1 MDNWT
6 PKDIQ
11 DFFWSLGPAA
21 VGLFLIWF
29 GQTKVAPYRAVDD
42 PRMKLATVGAYAGCW
57 VIGIAALSAF
67 VWIWIGPYL
76 SHSRYLRGSL
86 VDVPNTM
93 SVSTFDADTAAV
105 FFISERTKD
114 RAPLRTFAFVIRD
127 AEGTAGRSTL
137 SLSFSSRDDE
147 FVTNVE
153 LQKIGAAALLDDIRL
168 AFKETKAANG
178 EPEYSLA
185 HGANSFALTRP
196 TRHSTARQSG
206 RGDGPT
212 GTRFAGVGLLG
223 LLAAYAQSAPSTTW
237 TRSTVV
243 AGLESPALKVRDV
256 AIQELAD
263 KLFSSA
269 DYAAIAEA
277 VVSRREESA
286 TLRGRWSVYEALRV
300 AIGNSRDAAATRNGI
315 LDPPVPVAL
324 PLSEATLARV
334 FVDALSGTAS
344 ANDAAKWLF
353 RHSGDRRLFELL
365 FRRVEAEQ
373 DPATK
378 ACYAAFTANVFYNW
392 AVDVFLAA
400 KADKPWFVSDGDLKL
415 IEGLY
420 GRVAALSTIAAADEG
435 SASQFLIAGYGLGL
449 FYAELSLLPA
459 ERLKGPVVQS
469 PAERERWAARSKAL
483 MGQFAARLA
492 PGSKLLQDY
501 RFPFQRDIASA
512 VASSGVSTA
521 ALDPATPRIVNPNI
535 RDIVCK
541 VSAPL

>member
-29 GQTKVAPYRAVDD
+29 GQTKVAPYRAAADD
-42 PRMKLATVGAYAGCW
+42 PRMKVATVGAYAGCW
-57 VIGIAALSAF
+57 VIGIVALSAF

-76 SHSRYLRGSL
+76 SHSRYIRGSL

-105 FFISERTKD
+105 FFLSERTKD
-114 RAPLRTFAFVIRD
+114 RAPVRTFAFVIRD

-137 SLSFSSRDDE
+137 NLSFSSRDDE
-147 FVTNVE
+147 YITEVE
-153 LQKIGAAALLDDIRL
+153 LQKIGTAALLGEIRL
-168 AFKETKAANG
+168 AFKVNMVANG

-185 HGANSFALTRP
+185 HGANSFVLKRP
-196 TRHSTARQSG
+196 PRHPKRADR
-206 RGDGPT
+206 PT
-212 GTRFAGVGLLG
+212 GTRFASVGFPG
-223 LLAAYAQSAPSTTW
+223 LLAAYAQSAPSMAW
-237 TRSTVV
+237 TRSTIV
-243 AGLESPALKVRDV
+243 AGLESPSLKVRDV

-263 KLFSSA
+263 KLLSSA

-277 VVSRREESA
+277 VVSRSEESA
-286 TLRGRWSVYEALRV
+286 TLRGRWSAYEAMRL
-300 AIGNSRDAAATRNGI
+300 AIGTARDAAAARNGV
-315 LDPPVPVAL
+315 LAPPVPVAL

-334 FVDALSGTAS
+334 FADALSGTAS
-344 ANDAAKWLF
+344 ANDSAKWLF
-353 RHSGDRRLFELL
+353 RHSGDRRLMELL
-365 FRRVEAEQ
+365 FRKVDAEQ

-378 ACYAAFTANVFYNW
+378 ACYAAFTANIFYNW

-415 IEGLY
+415 IEGFY
-420 GRVAALSTIAAADEG
+420 GRVAALSAVAAADEG
-435 SASQFLIAGYGLGL
+435 SASQFQIADYGLGL

-459 ERLKGPVVQS
+459 GRLKGPVVQS
-469 PAERERWAARSKAL
+469 PAERERWAARSQAL
-483 MGQFAARLA
+483 MGQFATRLA
-492 PGSKLLQDY
+492 PGSKLLQGY

-512 VASSGVSTA
+512 VAASGVSAA
-521 ALDPATPRIVNPNI
+521 ALDPTTPKIVNPNI
-535 RDIVCK
+535 RDIMCK
-541 VSAPL
+541 VAALL